1 MEEKERHQ
9 LKFFHP
15 SQFALQGLV
24 HIKLLGNG
32 AVVVGLED
40 RCRDAYSKPFFGI
53 WQVLSG
59 FRCQGEV
66 VLRLQKVGFA

>member
-1 MEEKERHQ
+1 
-9 LKFFHP
+9 
-15 SQFALQGLV
+15 
-24 HIKLLGNG
+24 LLGNG
-32 AVVVGLED
+32 AVFVGLED